1 MLLKVGSQWSEQP
14 KNVHFEPIIRKLD
27 WDQDRFHLYK
37 IQLQKKKQKCLLIF
51 CVQKNKYETESFLKQ
66 KYKN

>member
-1 MLLKVGSQWSEQP
+1 MLLLVGSQWSEQP

-51 CVQKNKYETESFLKQ
+51 CVQKNKYETESFLKH